1 MEVVF
6 VLDILI
12 LTRLINP
19 TKEIVKYNNK
29 MKLSAETMQKK
40 AIKRIV
46 FINEMRIFVRLGV
59 NIGKITVFQWVK
71 T

>member
-1 MEVVF
+1 
-6 VLDILI
+6 
-12 LTRLINP
+12 
-19 TKEIVKYNNK
+19 

-46 FINEMRIFVRLGV
+46 FRIEMRIFVYLGINV
-59 NIGKITVFQWVK
+59 GKITVFQWVS

>member
-1 MEVVF
+1 
-6 VLDILI
+6 
-12 LTRLINP
+12 
-19 TKEIVKYNNK
+19 

-46 FINEMRIFVRLGV
+46 FINEMRIFVPLGINV
-59 NIGKITVFQWVK
+59 GKITVFQWVK